1 MTNFA
6 GKLWVAEA
14 DGSIVKVDL
23 TAFDDISVGLGV
35 VGRVHQGARL
45 EFARAPRQQRSVAA
59 VVVAHQRQ
67 GAHADVPPVHLR
79 RPHRLHGLQEVV
91 GRHEGHVRRAADQA
105 LTGSVRRPRPGT
117 TGRRTATL
125 RPMPAAIAYAALLRG
140 INVGGV
146 KLLMTDL
153 ARLCEREGFDCVKT
167 YIASGNVVFTSTK
180 KEAAVRDALEAAL
193 AGHMRRPVP
202 VLVRSA
208 AELEATVAAN
218 PFPGVAGNRLLVFF
232 LPDPPPKNVLAGVVA
247 PDGEALAVR
256 GRELYVHYP
265 NGMGRSKLKVPL
277 WNVGTSRNL
286 NTVVKLAA
294 LTRALG

>member
-1 MTNFA
+1 M
-6 GKLWVAEA
+6 
-14 DGSIVKVDL
+14 
-23 TAFDDISVGLGV
+23 
-35 VGRVHQGARL
+35 
-45 EFARAPRQQRSVAA
+45 
-59 VVVAHQRQ
+59 
-67 GAHADVPPVHLR
+67 PPV
-79 RPHRLHGLQEVV
+79 
-91 GRHEGHVRRAADQA
+91 
-105 LTGSVRRPRPGT
+105 T
-117 TGRRTATL
+117 
-125 RPMPAAIAYAALLRG
+125 AYAALLRG

-153 ARLCEREGFDCVKT
+153 ARLCEGEGFACVKT

-180 KEAAVRDALEAAL
+180 KEAVVRDALEGAL
-193 AGHMRRPVP
+193 ARHTGRPVP

-218 PFPGVAGNRLLVFF
+218 PFPGIAGNRLLVFF
-232 LPDPPPKNVLAGVVA
+232 LPDSPPKNVLAGVVA
-247 PDGEALAVR
+247 PDGEELAVR

-294 LTRALG
+294 MTRALA